1 VSERAGVTIGT
12 EPMMHTRR
20 KFLHVAAGAAVLA
33 AAPRLAW
40 AQAYP
45 ARPVRI
51 IVPFGPGG
59 GGDIVTRL
67 IGQWLADRLNQPF
80 VIENRPGAATNI
92 AVETLVRAPPDGYTL
107 LLAASANAVNATL
120 YEHLNFNFIRD
131 TVPVAS
137 TNRVPFVM
145 LVNPAVPVRTIP
157 EFIAYAKANP
167 GKINIAS
174 TGNGLGPHM
183 DGVLFQ
189 QLTGVEMV
197 DVPYRGGDAP
207 ALTDLLGGRVQV
219 YFATMIGSIQQIR
232 AGKLRALG
240 VTTAARQPQL
250 PDLPAVGEFVPGYE
264 GSGWN
269 GIVAPRG
276 TPPEIIDKLNS
287 AINAGLADP
296 GIKGRMI
303 DLGAPPLAG
312 TPADFGWMIAE
323 ETEKW
328 GRVIRA
334 GNIQP
339 E

>member
-1 VSERAGVTIGT
+1 MA
-12 EPMMHTRR
+12 HTRR
-20 KFLHVAAGAAVLA
+20 KFLHLTAGAATLA
-33 AAPRLAW
+33 AAPRFAW

-59 GGDIVTRL
+59 GGDIVARL
-67 IGQWLADRLNQPF
+67 IGQRLADRLNQPF

-92 AVETLVRAPPDGYTL
+92 AVETLVRSPPDGYTL

-145 LVNPAVPVRTIP
+145 LVNPAVPARTIP

-167 GKINIAS
+167 GKINMAS
-174 TGNGLGPHM
+174 TGSGLGPYM

-189 QLTGVEMV
+189 QLTGVELV
-197 DVPYRGGDAP
+197 PVPYRGGDAP

-219 YFATMIGSIQQIR
+219 YFATMIGSIEQIR

-276 TPPEIIDKLNS
+276 TPAEIIDKLNS

-303 DLGAPPLAG
+303 DLGAPPLSG
-312 TPADFGWMIAE
+312 TPADFGRMIAE

>member
-1 VSERAGVTIGT
+1 MKLA
-12 EPMMHTRR
+12 RR
-20 KFLHVAAGAAVLA
+20 RLLHLAAGAAALPA
-33 AAPRLAW
+33 ASRFAR

-45 ARPVRI
+45 IRPVRI
-51 IVPFGPGG
+51 LVPFGPGG
-59 GGDIVTRL
+59 GGDIVARV

-80 VIENRPGAATNI
+80 VIENRPGAATNV
-92 AVETLVRAPPDGYTL
+92 AVEALVRAPPDGYTL

-131 TVPVAS
+131 TAPVAS

-145 LVNPAVPVRTIP
+145 LVNPAVPARTVP

-167 GKINIAS
+167 GKINMAS

-183 DGVLFQ
+183 YGELFQ
-189 QLTGVEMV
+189 QMTGVEMIH
-197 DVPYRGGDAP
+197 VPYRGGDAP
-207 ALTDLLGGRVQV
+207 ALTDLLSGRVQL
-219 YFATMIGSIQQIR
+219 YFATMIGSIEQIR

-250 PDLPAVGEFVPGYE
+250 PDLPAVGEFVTGYE

-276 TPPEIIDKLNS
+276 TPAEIVDKLNS
-287 AINAGLADP
+287 TINAGLADP
-296 GIKGRMI
+296 GIKGRMVE
-303 DLGAPPLAG
+303 LGAPPLSG
-312 TPADFGWMIAE
+312 SPADFGRLIAE

-328 GRVIRA
+328 GRVVRA
-334 GNIQP
+334 GNIRA

>member
-1 VSERAGVTIGT
+1 V
-12 EPMMHTRR
+12 
-20 KFLHVAAGAAVLA
+20 GAAALTA
-33 AAPRLAW
+33 ASRFTW

-45 ARPVRI
+45 TRPVRI
-51 IVPFGPGG
+51 LVPFGPGG
-59 GGDIVTRL
+59 GGDIVARL
-67 IGQWLADRLNQPF
+67 IGQWLAERLNQPF
-80 VIENRPGAATNI
+80 VIENRPGAATNV
-92 AVETLVRAPPDGYTL
+92 AVEALVRAPPDGYTL

-131 TVPVAS
+131 AAPVAS

-145 LVNPAVPVRTIP
+145 LVNPAVPARTVP

-167 GKINIAS
+167 GKINMAS

-183 DGVLFQ
+183 YGELFQ
-189 QLTGVEMV
+189 QMTGVEMIH
-197 DVPYRGGDAP
+197 VPYRGGDAP
-207 ALTDLLGGRVQV
+207 ALTDLLSGRVQL
-219 YFATMIGSIQQIR
+219 YFATMIGSIEQIK
-232 AGKLRALG
+232 AGTLRALG

-276 TPPEIIDKLNS
+276 TPTEIIDKLNS

-303 DLGAPPLAG
+303 ELGAPPLSG
-312 TPADFGWMIAE
+312 SPADFGRLIAD

-334 GNIQP
+334 GNIRP

>member
-1 VSERAGVTIGT
+1 M
-12 EPMMHTRR
+12 PHTRR
-20 KFLHVAAGAAVLA
+20 KFLHLAAGAAVLA
-33 AAPRLAW
+33 AAPRFAW
-40 AQAYP
+40 AQGYP

-59 GGDIVTRL
+59 GGDIVARL
-67 IGQWLADRLNQPF
+67 IGQRLADRLNQPF

-92 AVETLVRAPPDGYTL
+92 AVETLVRSPPDGYTL

-145 LVNPAVPVRTIP
+145 LVNPAVPARTIP

-167 GKINIAS
+167 GKINMAS
-174 TGNGLGPHM
+174 TGSGLGPHM

-189 QLTGVEMV
+189 QLTGVELV
-197 DVPYRGGDAP
+197 PVPYRGGDAP

-219 YFATMIGSIQQIR
+219 YFATLIGSIEQIR

-276 TPPEIIDKLNS
+276 TPAEIIDKLNS

-303 DLGAPPLAG
+303 ELGAPPLSG
-312 TPADFGWMIAE
+312 TPADFGRMIAE